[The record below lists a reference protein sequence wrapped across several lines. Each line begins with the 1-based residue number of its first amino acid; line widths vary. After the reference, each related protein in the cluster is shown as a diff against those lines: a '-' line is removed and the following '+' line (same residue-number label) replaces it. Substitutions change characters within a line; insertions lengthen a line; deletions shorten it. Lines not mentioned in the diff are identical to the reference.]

1 MRSMDK
7 RRCKGVFGYLD
18 DFLVVA
24 DSTDECLLKLYNLI
38 GLLRNL
44 IVSPSHSA
52 VYLGKE
58 LDSLGLEFRLPG
70 KKLDRLKSLD
80 AEFQGKSK
88 ATKKDLQVLTGHLAQ
103 ASTVV
108 RGGRT
113 FLREL
118 INLVKY
124 LQDSSRAIK

>member
-1 MRSMDK
+1 MLIEVVQPNWVAEEPDSFPITTSGIFG
-7 RRCKGVFGYLD
+7 KG
-18 DFLVVA
+18 
-24 DSTDECLLKLYNLI
+24 
-38 GLLRNL
+38 
-44 IVSPSHSA
+44 
-52 VYLGKE
+52 

-70 KKLDRLKSLD
+70 KKLDRLKSLV

-88 ATKKDLQVLTGHLAQ
+88 ATKKDLQVLAGHLAQ

-108 RGGRT
+108 RGGRA